1 MASVIY
7 PKAKQLAMG
16 LICGSGTRPTGTL
29 KAALRDT
36 NDRAYNAADQYY
48 SDISAAVVG
57 TPVEITS
64 PTFTLGVLDGAN
76 ITFSSVTGDQCEAID
91 VYLDTGVAATSPLI
105 CFIDSGS
112 GLPITPDGNNIACTW
127 SGSGI
132 CAL

>member
-29 KAALRDT
+29 KAALVDT
-36 NDRAYNAADQYY
+36 NDVPYDAGHDYY
-48 SDISAAVVG
+48 DDISAAVVG

-76 ITFSSVTGDQCEAID
+76 ITWSSVTGDVSEAVV
-91 VYLDTGVAATSPLI
+91 VYLDTGTPGTSPLI
-105 CFIDSGS
+105 AFIDSGS